1 MIKPMAPS
9 SLIRQI
15 RDRNQ
20 RLFACFLDFPKPI
33 VAAVNGPAIGAA
45 VTSTC
50 LMDACFASPAA
61 TFSLPFA
68 KLGAQRAPA
77 HAQPT
82 HVRRSSARLD
92 PRAARSPPPA
102 TPLFLPLSVL
112 PPPQQ
117 CLGFLDV
124 SRRLPRP
131 ACCLRRRSAS
141 RGLLVRHLP
150 RAHGQGGGAP
160 HAR

>member
-92 PRAARSPPPA
+92 PRAARSPPPPA

-117 CLGFLDV
+117 CQD
-124 SRRLPRP
+124 S
-131 ACCLRRRSAS
+131 
-141 RGLLVRHLP
+141 
-150 RAHGQGGGAP
+150 
-160 HAR
+160 